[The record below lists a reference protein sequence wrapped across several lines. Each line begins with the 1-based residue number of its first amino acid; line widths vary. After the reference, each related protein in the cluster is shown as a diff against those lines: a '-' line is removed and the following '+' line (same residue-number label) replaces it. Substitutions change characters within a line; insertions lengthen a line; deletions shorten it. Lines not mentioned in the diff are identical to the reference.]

1 MTILTIILAICGILI
16 AIGLLGFILS
26 LLGAGIII
34 ILKLLPIMILVYIV
48 ARLFKKFKN
57 KFSK

>member
-1 MTILTIILAICGILI
+1 MTILTIILAICGVLI

-34 ILKLLPIMILVYIV
+34 ILKLLPIMILVYIIV
-48 ARLFKKFKN
+48 RIFKRFKN